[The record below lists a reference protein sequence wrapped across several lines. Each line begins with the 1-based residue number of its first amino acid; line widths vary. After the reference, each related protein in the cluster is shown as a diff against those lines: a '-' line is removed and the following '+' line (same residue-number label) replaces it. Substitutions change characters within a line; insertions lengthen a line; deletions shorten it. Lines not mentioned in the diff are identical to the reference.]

1 MTTDALAILE
11 RLIGFDTVPTTSNV
25 PCAEY
30 LAGLLDDSGWRVE
43 LHRHEG
49 LGAAKANLVAWAG
62 PDLPGGLILSG
73 HMDVVPFADQ
83 PGWTGDPLRL
93 RQLDDRLVGRGVAD
107 MKGFLALAVDAACR
121 LDPRRLR
128 RPLVLLFTCDEEE
141 GCLGAERLLPELP
154 RLAALGPIPTDCL
167 IGEPTSFEVYRAHKG
182 HVRLRLDIRGVGGHS
197 SRPDLG
203 VNAIAVAATIAQEIE
218 AIAAE
223 MPTRVTDDHRR
234 LFPAFPSIP
243 FNLGT
248 IHGGSADNMIAD
260 RCELVVAFRPAP
272 GSDARA
278 LLEEVVD
285 RARATASRHSPAA
298 EVLIDDVV
306 ITPPMSSPGTGH
318 LIHLLLELTGSANA
332 SGAPYATDG
341 GQLERAGIRS
351 LICGPGDLAQAHRPD
366 ESITLA
372 ALDRGAEL
380 LHSVIERTCCL
391 ARP

>member
-1 MTTDALAILE
+1 MAPTETLE
-11 RLIGFDTVPTTSNV
+11 RLVAFDTVPTTTNV

-30 LAGLLDDSGWRVE
+30 LAALLDDAGWRVE
-43 LHRHEG
+43 LHRHQG
-49 LGAAKANLVAWAG
+49 LGATKANLVAWAG

-93 RQLDDRLVGRGVAD
+93 RRLDDRLVGRGVAD

-128 RPLVLLFTCDEEE
+128 RPLVLLLTCDEEE

-154 RLAALGPIPTDCL
+154 RLAEIGPFPSDCL
-167 IGEPTSFEVYRAHKG
+167 IGEPTSFAVYRAHKG
-182 HVRLRLDIRGVGGHS
+182 HVRLRLDVRGIGGHS

-203 VNAIAVAATIAQEIE
+203 VNAIAVSAAIAWEVE

-223 MPTRVTDDHRR
+223 MPTRVTEEQRR
-234 LFPAFPSIP
+234 LFPEFPAIP

-272 GSDARA
+272 GSDPKA

-285 RARATASRHSPAA
+285 RARAAASRHSPTA
-298 EVLIDDVV
+298 ELLVDDVV
-306 ITPPMSSPGTGH
+306 ITPPMSSPETGN
-318 LIHLLLELTGSANA
+318 LIHLLLELTGAAGA

-366 ESITLA
+366 ESITIA
-372 ALDRGAEL
+372 AFDRGAEL
-380 LHSVIERTCCL
+380 LHSVIEGMCCL
-391 ARP
+391 APP